1 MMVIVSVVLGAVVGT
16 ALKIED
22 RLNHLGEW
30 AQKKFSKGD
39 SRFAEGFVNATLLF
53 AVGAMAVVGSLEAGL
68 SNKPDTLLAK
78 SALDAVSAVIFG
90 STFGPGVILSA
101 VPLTLYQGGI
111 ALLAG
116 SVAPIMTTELIREL
130 SAVGS
135 VLIVAL
141 GINMLGLM
149 KDRIH
154 VGNMLPAMLV
164 PLIYY
169 PIAALL

>member
-1 MMVIVSVVLGAVVGT
+1 MN
-16 ALKIED
+16 
-22 RLNHLGEW
+22 R
-30 AQKKFSKGD
+30 
-39 SRFAEGFVNATLLF
+39 GFNWRRWIGRIAIPNLMTYV
-53 AVGAMAVVGSLEAGL
+53 VGAMAVVGSLEAGL

-101 VPLTLYQGGI
+101 LPLTMYQGGI
-111 ALLAG
+111 ALLA
-116 SVAPIMTTELIREL
+116 SSLAPIMTAELIREL

-135 VLIVAL
+135 ILIVAL
-141 GINMLGLM
+141 GINMLGLI
-149 KDRIH
+149 KGGIR